1 MREFPLKKGLVTL
14 LPLLTLER
22 ELLSAF
28 FLSATAAEDEDEDEE
43 LAEEEDEE
51 GEEGEEEEV
60 AAHTV
65 HSSRW
70 ATKGWRRS
78 SLAEGRCLW
87 SRMQACDTK
96 LPKRSPKMALGG
108 RGTSPSCS
116 HAQAHTHTHT
126 HSLSQLHHPN

>member
-14 LPLLTLER
+14 LPLLALER
-22 ELLSAF
+22 ELLSGF
-28 FLSATAAEDEDEDEE
+28 LLSATAADDEE
-43 LAEEEDEE
+43 EEEEE
-51 GEEGEEEEV
+51 LEEEREGEEEDV
-60 AAHTV
+60 AAHTA

-87 SRMQACDTK
+87 SRMQACETK

-108 RGTSPSCS
+108 RGTSPSCT
-116 HAQAHTHTHT
+116 QTQT
-126 HSLSQLHHPN
+126 LSQQHHPN